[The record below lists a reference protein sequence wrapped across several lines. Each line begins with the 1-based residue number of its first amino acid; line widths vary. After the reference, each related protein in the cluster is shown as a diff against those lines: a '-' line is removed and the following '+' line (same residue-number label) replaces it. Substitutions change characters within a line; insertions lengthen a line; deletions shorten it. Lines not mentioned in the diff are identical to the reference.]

1 MFRVQSELWGAYHV
15 DETEN
20 FYQRASEW
28 AISQDPGRS
37 GEGAAN
43 LALVDSQGVRIGTRD
58 VRMSPYRTIVSL
70 SDSTEAEYV
79 ILRAFV
85 PLDEEDARKEL
96 AAYVVGR
103 SDGENAGQL
112 VVYRPPT
119 SNFDGPALAEER
131 IRNDEEVASLQ
142 TLLSQRGSDV
152 LFGELLLVPIEN
164 SILYVRPLYVQ
175 ADGDSTVPELERVI
189 VVAGEKVV
197 MENTLQE
204 ALEELTGQSLSTLFP
219 AQLSTS
225 TPVSEPEEVTEE
237 EPSEPSE
244 PIPEDLSGLVQ
255 EIEQLQIEA
264 AQALAETPPDWIT
277 FGEIQSQIQDLLTV
291 LAAEVDN

>member
-1 MFRVQSELWGAYHV
+1 
-15 DETEN
+15 
-20 FYQRASEW
+20 
-28 AISQDPGRS
+28 
-37 GEGAAN
+37 
-43 LALVDSQGVRIGTRD
+43 
-58 VRMSPYRTIVSL
+58 MSPYRTIVSL

-244 PIPEDLSGLVQ
+244 PSEPIPEDLSGLVQ

-277 FGEIQSQIQDLLTV
+277 FGEIQSQIQDLLSV
-291 LAAEVDN
+291 LASEVDN